1 MVIMSEI
8 TIMSEETSIIDMHC
22 FSLIFFY
29 KIVKLILG
37 VVGIQIGLKRSS
49 FSSVVLS
56 EFELSLL
63 L

>member
-37 VVGIQIGLKRSS
+37 VLGIQIGLKRSS

>member
-37 VVGIQIGLKRSS
+37 VLGIQIGLK
-49 FSSVVLS
+49 
-56 EFELSLL
+56 EILL
-63 L
+63 